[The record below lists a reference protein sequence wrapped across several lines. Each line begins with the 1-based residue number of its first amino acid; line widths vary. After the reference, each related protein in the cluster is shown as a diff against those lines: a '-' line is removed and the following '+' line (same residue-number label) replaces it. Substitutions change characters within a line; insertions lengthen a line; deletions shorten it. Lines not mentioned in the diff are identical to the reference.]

1 MKRISRLTLAAL
13 LAMSAAPAMAGNGG
27 MSLWDQLWYY
37 LTGQDPVTVAPA
49 GTGGNC
55 DVDPRECSG
64 GRQ

>member
-27 MSLWDQLWYY
+27 MSLWDQFWYY

-49 GTGGNC
+49 SNC
-55 DVDPRECSG
+55 DPAHPLTCSS